1 MHCLPDREAQ
11 LSESIRGALSTKIY
25 ARICLLTVAVVV
37 AVVVAFLA
45 TVIAVVVAVRVAIVV
60 GIVVVAGAD
69 VAAAL
74 GQLEIISGRQ

>member
-11 LSESIRGALSTKIY
+11 HRESILGALSTKIY
-25 ARICLLTVAVVV
+25 ARICLLTVAVTVAV
-37 AVVVAFLA
+37 AVVVALLV
-45 TVIAVVVAVRVAIVV
+45 TVIAVVA
-60 GIVVVAGAD
+60 AD

>member
-1 MHCLPDREAQ
+1 M
-11 LSESIRGALSTKIY
+11 STKIY

-37 AVVVAFLA
+37 AVVVALLV
-45 TVIAVVVAVRVAIVV
+45 TVIAVAVRVAIVV

>member
-11 LSESIRGALSTKIY
+11 LSESILGALSTKIY
-25 ARICLLTVAVVV
+25 AGICLLTVAVVV
-37 AVVVAFLA
+37 AVVVALLV

-60 GIVVVAGAD
+60 GIVVAAD

>member
-1 MHCLPDREAQ
+1 MPGREAQ
-11 LSESIRGALSTKIY
+11 LSESIRGALSPKIY
-25 ARICLLTVAVVV
+25 ARICLLTVAVTVAV
-37 AVVVAFLA
+37 AVVVALLV

-60 GIVVVAGAD
+60 GIVVVASAD